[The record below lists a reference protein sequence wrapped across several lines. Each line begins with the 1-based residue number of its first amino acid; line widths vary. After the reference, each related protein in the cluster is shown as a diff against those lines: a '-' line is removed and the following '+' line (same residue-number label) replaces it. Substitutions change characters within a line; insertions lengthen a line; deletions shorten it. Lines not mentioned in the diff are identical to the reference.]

1 MSRTVAPICI
11 PDPDTVWSPDNTTCL
26 VSGWGKTKSEST
38 QAAAVMKET
47 HLFCQ
52 HTTVST
58 ATASGPPPC
67 PWCPTASVPGC
78 TPPHPRWPMSQY
90 DLSPDPCM
98 SSLSW
103 PACSVPGTLM
113 AVWTP
118 ARETVAARWSA
129 NTKVTPGTFGP
140 GETTLLGYLTG
151 ALTDLTR
158 DLLET

>member
-1 MSRTVAPICI
+1 MR
-11 PDPDTVWSPDNTTCL
+11 PDS
-26 VSGWGKTKSEST
+26 
-38 QAAAVMKET
+38 
-47 HLFCQ
+47 
-52 HTTVST
+52 
-58 ATASGPPPC
+58 PC
-67 PWCPTASVPGC
+67 P
-78 TPPHPRWPMSQY
+78 
-90 DLSPDPCM
+90 
-98 SSLSW
+98 SLSW

-113 AVWTP
+113 GAWTP